1 MITRFSENYRPLY
14 FLSSLGMGGLAI
26 SFFMYLMFL
35 VPHPD
40 TPIPTFDSL
49 AAQFAKG
56 GPLSDALVIAALL
69 AIAYF
74 ALRHIQ
80 LLIANIAAHR
90 RFARSPE
97 YAALVSSNAEVQLM
111 AIPLTLSMTVS
122 VLFVLG
128 ALAIPGL
135 WGVKEWLFPI
145 ALAAN
150 TAIGVYGLILFG
162 RYITRILSD
171 GSFNV
176 DDTNHFS
183 QVLPSFAFAM
193 IGVGFSS
200 SAAMS
205 QTLATSLI
213 GAAGTVLFL
222 AASALWGFVKMPV
235 SFGAMLR
242 HGMAREAGP
251 TLWLAIPILTL
262 FGIAGIRVSS
272 GLAHNLVHAQI
283 PEITWLVFFGALIA
297 LQLIVG
303 LFGWAVMRRQDYFA
317 RFVSG
322 PGRSIPAYGLIC
334 PGVALAVLS
343 QFFIGRGLVGS
354 GALEKFSPVHLALL
368 GLVLALQLL
377 TIRTVARL
385 NRKLLGAPGAVDEEQ
400 AAAKAA

>member
-56 GPLSDALVIAALL
+56 GPLSDALIIAALL

-74 ALRHIQ
+74 ALRHVQ

-90 RFARSPE
+90 RFTRSPE
-97 YAALVSSNAEVQLM
+97 YAALTSSNAEVQLM

-135 WGVKEWLFPI
+135 WGVKEWFFPF

-162 RYITRILSD
+162 RYITRILTD

-222 AASALWGFVKMPV
+222 AAATLWGFVKMPV

-283 PEITWLVFFGALIA
+283 PEITWLVFFGALLS

-303 LFGWAVMRRQDYFA
+303 LFGWAVMRRQGYFSH
-317 RFVSG
+317 FVAG

-354 GALEKFSPVHLALL
+354 GALEKFSPLHLGLL
-368 GLVLALQLL
+368 ALVLALQLL

-385 NRKLLGAPGAVDEEQ
+385 NRKLLGAPSAEEE
-400 AAAKAA
+400 AAAEAA

>member
-1 MITRFSENYRPLY
+1 MIPRFSENYRPLY
-14 FLSSLGMGGLAI
+14 FLAALGMGGLSI

-40 TPIPTFDSL
+40 TPIPTFDAL
-49 AAQFAKG
+49 ATQFAKG
-56 GPLSDALVIAALL
+56 TMLSNTLMVVALL

-74 ALRHIQ
+74 AVRHVQ
-80 LLIANIAAHR
+80 LLIANIGAHR
-90 RFARSPE
+90 RFSRTPE
-97 YAALVSSNAEVQLM
+97 YTALISSNGEVQLM

-135 WGVKEWLFPI
+135 WDIKEWLFPF

-150 TAIGVYGLILFG
+150 IAIGAYALRLFG

-205 QTLATSLI
+205 NTLVTSLI
-213 GAAGTVLFL
+213 GAAGTALFL
-222 AASALWGFVKMPV
+222 AAAALWGFVKMPV

-272 GLAHNLVHAQI
+272 GIAHNILHANI
-283 PEITWLVFFGALIA
+283 PNIVWLVVFGALIA

-303 LFGWAVMRRQDYFA
+303 LFGWAVMRRQDYFSH
-317 RFVSG
+317 FVSG

-343 QFFIGRGLVGS
+343 QFFIGRGLVATGV
-354 GALEKFSPVHLALL
+354 LEKFSIPHLALL
-368 GLVLALQLL
+368 TLIFALQLL

-385 NRKLLGAPGAVDEEQ
+385 NAKLLGAPKASEEDKAEAQ
-400 AAAKAA
+400 AA